1 MYACLRRNKKP
12 VCCTRYFLLSTHSF
26 IQHATCK
33 SMSQYIIKRSVRSK
47 TDHDFRH
54 TDASASKYT
63 IANTL
68 VSAESTYYT
77 LQLPTVKCP
86 RRTMTIQISF
96 RVRSRRLSE
105 RVEIFAVTVL
115 HPHAH
120 PLTFGFMRIIGV
132 DDKQV
137 RLGKQCIGAEYTV
150 KVFSTCTSQHA
161 FDLFRVHT
169 TKSKTTFLL

>member
-1 MYACLRRNKKP
+1 MMMNNILRVTHYISCTYSTIINVLMYACLRRNKKP

-47 TDHDFRH
+47 TDHDFKH
-54 TDASASKYT
+54 TDASTSKYT

-96 RVRSRRLSE
+96 
-105 RVEIFAVTVL
+105 
-115 HPHAH
+115 
-120 PLTFGFMRIIGV
+120 
-132 DDKQV
+132 
-137 RLGKQCIGAEYTV
+137 
-150 KVFSTCTSQHA
+150 KVCSSPNE
-161 FDLFRVHT
+161 
-169 TKSKTTFLL
+169 SKYSP